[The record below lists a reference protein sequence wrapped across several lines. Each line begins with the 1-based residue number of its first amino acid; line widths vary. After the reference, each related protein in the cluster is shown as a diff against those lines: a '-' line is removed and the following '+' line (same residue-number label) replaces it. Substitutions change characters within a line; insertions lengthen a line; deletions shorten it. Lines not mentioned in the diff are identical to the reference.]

1 MKVLKIIGIVV
12 VIIVLILGYLGFVP
26 GVSALFGSDKPRDLG
41 VPHTE
46 ADRTSANAKLQQTIV
61 ELTANADPQT
71 TLRSG
76 ASTVDALLTQP
87 EIAAHLEEMHPVR
100 DLQVKISANGTT
112 EVAGRIDTGR
122 IPDFLRLLGLSSS
135 DQLAVLSWIDRYLP
149 GQPAFYGRGQ
159 ASIINHTP
167 ALTLERVELGR
178 LPVSSSWVESG
189 MEDYTRVFLNHVP
202 NLSIETMTVA
212 NGQVRFTG
220 TTPKEVPSH

>member
-1 MKVLKIIGIVV
+1 
-12 VIIVLILGYLGFVP
+12 
-26 GVSALFGSDKPRDLG
+26 VSALFGSDKPRDLG

-46 ADRTSANAKLQQTIV
+46 ADRASANAKLQQTIV
-61 ELTANADPQT
+61 QLNPDINPQT

-76 ASTVDALLTQP
+76 ASTVDALLTQQ

-100 DLQVKISANGTT
+100 NLQVKISASGTT
-112 EVAGRIDTGR
+112 EVAGQIDTGR

-135 DQLAVLSWIDRYLP
+135 DQLAVLSWIDRYVP
-149 GQPAFYGRGQ
+149 GNPAFYGRGQ
-159 ASIINHTP
+159 ASIINNTP
-167 ALTLERVELGR
+167 ELTLERVELGR
-178 LPVSSSWVESG
+178 LPISNSWVESSV
-189 MEDYTRVFLNHVP
+189 EDYTRVLLDKVP